1 MKGRKIFRPYL
12 GHLVVNPNLTAR
24 LDDSMTESEL
34 DPLRSLLAELAPRGR
49 PALLPALHAAQQRY
63 GWLSEPIATEV
74 SRALGVPLAE
84 IYGVIDFYAM
94 FNRQPAGRTMVRVC
108 SAPVCALA
116 GADVVAQA
124 LCHHL
129 QIEPGEVS
137 SDGAFTVEHAPCLG
151 LCDHAPALLVGEAA
165 LGHADSEEA
174 AALCAPGGQKPLS
187 FVGGDIRILTSNCG
201 QGRPTSLADYQA
213 RGGYVGLKKTLTM
226 TPPAVLAEV
235 KAAGLV
241 GRGGAAFPTGVKWEG
256 AANAA
261 GQPKY
266 IVCNADES
274 EPGTFKDRILM
285 EEDPQRIIEG
295 MIIAAYT
302 VGASQGYIYVR
313 GEYPCAF
320 KVMSEAVAEA
330 RRAGAIGG
338 NIFGSGLDFDIEMRL
353 GAGAYIC
360 GEETALL
367 ESIEGKRGL
376 PRIKP
381 PFPTTHGLFGKPT
394 IINNVETFCNVPLI
408 VERGAAE
415 YRKIGTERSPGPKL
429 FCLSGQ
435 VQRPGLYE
443 VPFGITL
450 RHLLFDLAGG
460 LKPGRKLQAVLMGG
474 AAGAFAVEKDLDV
487 ILSFENLNAAGL
499 PLGSGAV
506 MVFDDSADLR
516 DVLKRLGHFFADES
530 CGKCYPCQLG
540 ARRQYEILERG
551 TAGHSLNGD
560 RDRLS
565 DVGSTMIDASLCG
578 LGQTAPTA
586 VLSAMKLWPEMFDRS
601 K

>member
-1 MKGRKIFRPYL
+1 L
-12 GHLVVNPNLTAR
+12 
-24 LDDSMTESEL
+24 
-34 DPLRSLLAELAPRGR
+34 
-49 PALLPALHAAQQRY
+49 
-63 GWLSEPIATEV
+63 
-74 SRALGVPLAE
+74 
-84 IYGVIDFYAM
+84 
-94 FNRQPAGRTMVRVC
+94 
-108 SAPVCALA
+108 
-116 GADVVAQA
+116 
-124 LCHHL
+124 
-129 QIEPGEVS
+129 
-137 SDGAFTVEHAPCLG
+137 
-151 LCDHAPALLVGEAA
+151 
-165 LGHADSEEA
+165 
-174 AALCAPGGQKPLS
+174 
-187 FVGGDIRILTSNCG
+187 VGGDIRILTSNCG
-201 QGRPTSLADYQA
+201 EGHPTSLADYLA
-213 RGGYVGLKKTLTM
+213 RGGYSGLKKALAM
-226 TPPAVLAEV
+226 TPQAALAEI

-256 AANAA
+256 AASAP
-261 GQPKY
+261 GRPKY

-295 MIIAAYT
+295 MIIAAHA
-302 VGASQGYIYVR
+302 VGATQGYIYVR
-313 GEYPCAF
+313 GEYPRAF
-320 KVMSEAVAEA
+320 AIMGDAAAEA
-330 RRAGAIGG
+330 RQAGIIGA
-338 NIFGSGLDFDIEMRL
+338 NVFGSGLTFDIEMRL

-394 IINNVETFCNVPLI
+394 VINNVETFCNVPLI
-408 VERGAAE
+408 LERGASE
-415 YRKIGTERSPGPKL
+415 YRKLGTERSPGPKL
-429 FCLSGQ
+429 FCVSGQ
-435 VQRPGLYE
+435 IQRPGLYE

-460 LKPGRKLQAVLMGG
+460 LKPGRALQAVLMGG

-487 ILSFENLNAAGL
+487 ILSFESLSAAGL

-506 MVFDDSADLR
+506 MAFDDSANLR
-516 DVLKRLGHFFADES
+516 DVLKQLAHFFADES

-540 ARRQYEILERG
+540 TQRQYEILERSAVG
-551 TAGHSLNGD
+551 QPLGGD

-565 DVGSTMIDASLCG
+565 DVGNTMIDASLCG

-586 VLSAMKLWPEMFDRS
+586 ILSAMKLWPELFDAR